1 MLSLAGQMR
10 ALETSFRFRLEAM
23 EFDYSFLR
31 ATAAWA
37 VLVPSLMGIALPML
51 RQKAFR
57 SSIKFPLTLIE
68 RLLMPTEAL

>member
-10 ALETSFRFRLEAM
+10 ALVASFRFRLEAM

-51 RQKAFR
+51 RQKASDCPSNFPSR
-57 SSIKFPLTLIE
+57 SLSDY
-68 RLLMPTEAL
+68 

>member
-1 MLSLAGQMR
+1 
-10 ALETSFRFRLEAM
+10 
-23 EFDYSFLR
+23 LR